1 MKTFPKRAEL
11 RKEVREIDSRLDGEA
26 RRILYGTLITFG
38 FTVFAYF
45 RARGWITGELELSLQ
60 QVLSDVANLTLLLG
74 LTYARSKVG
83 RAVEVLKPWVEP
95 LLPPEEKQSVD
106 RDKPSDDEP
115 IGALTDAGDTV
126 GETGGAYGGIR

>member
-11 RKEVREIDSRLDGEA
+11 RKEVREIDSRLDGDA

-60 QVLSDVANLTLLLG
+60 QVLSDVANLALLLG

-95 LLPPEEKQSVD
+95 LLPPERKQSAG
-106 RDKPSDDEP
+106 RDKPAEDEP
-115 IGALTDAGDTV
+115 IGALTDTGDTV
-126 GETGGAYGGIR
+126 GETGGKHGGIR

>member
-1 MKTFPKRAEL
+1 MTTFPKRAEL

-26 RRILYGTLITFG
+26 RRVLYGTLITFG

-60 QVLSDVANLTLLLG
+60 QVLSDVANLALLLG

-95 LLPPEEKQSVD
+95 LLPPEDTPPAD
-106 RDKPSDDEP
+106 RDKPAEDEP
-115 IGALTDAGDTV
+115 IGVLTDTGDTV
-126 GETGGAYGGIR
+126 GETGGAHGGIR

>member
-95 LLPPEEKQSVD
+95 LLPPEGKHPAG
-106 RDKPSDDEP
+106 RDKPAEDEP
-115 IGALTDAGDTV
+115 IGALTDNGDAV
-126 GETGGAYGGIR
+126 GEAGGAHGGIR

>member
-38 FTVFAYF
+38 FSVFAYF

-60 QVLSDVANLTLLLG
+60 QVLSDVANLALLLG

-95 LLPPEEKQSVD
+95 LLPPEVKQPAG
-106 RDKPSDDEP
+106 RDKPLDDEP
-115 IGALTDAGDTV
+115 IGALTDNGDADHSVTV
-126 GETGGAYGGIR
+126 EE

>member
-60 QVLSDVANLTLLLG
+60 QVLSDVANLALLLG

-95 LLPPEEKQSVD
+95 LLPPEGKQSAG
-106 RDKPSDDEP
+106 RDKPLDDEP

-126 GETGGAYGGIR
+126 GEAGGAYGGVR